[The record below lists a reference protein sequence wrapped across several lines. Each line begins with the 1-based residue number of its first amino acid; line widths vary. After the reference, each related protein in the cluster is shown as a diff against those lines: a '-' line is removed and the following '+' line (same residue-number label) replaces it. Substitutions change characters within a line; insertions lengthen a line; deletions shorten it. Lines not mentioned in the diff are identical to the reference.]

1 MIFGRHINKYY
12 LRYLHWLL
20 LGLASLVAVD
30 YLQLLIPNLYQ
41 MVVNGLNQGWVLVE
55 GAQLPFD
62 MDFLLDRICMPMVW
76 IILSMVAGRFL
87 WRIMF
92 FGTAIKVE
100 EQLRNRM
107 FDNARHLSQSYYQV
121 HKV

>member
-1 MIFGRHINKYY
+1 MIFGRHINRYY

-20 LGLASLVAVD
+20 LGLASLIAVD

-41 MVVNGLNQGWVLVE
+41 MVINGLNQGWVLVD
-55 GAQLPFD
+55 GVQLPFD

-76 IILSMVAGRFL
+76 VILSMVAGRFL

-92 FGTAIKVE
+92 LGTAFKVE
-100 EQLRNRM
+100 ESIRNRM
-107 FDNARHLSQSYYQV
+107 FDNARCLSQS
-121 HKV
+121 